1 MINYSYIDYVNLMD
15 LAISLCNLRSNNSQ
29 EERQK
34 LEEHFNNKLNT
45 LLEQIHGHLQ
55 QQDAKIDKIL
65 TMLEA
70 REDDTRRDFR

>member
-1 MINYSYIDYVNLMD
+1 MTNYSYIDYVNLMD

-34 LEEHFNNKLNT
+34 LEEHFNNELNI

-70 REDDTRRDFR
+70 NEDDN

>member
-1 MINYSYIDYVNLMD
+1 MINYSYIDYVNILD
-15 LAISLCNLRSNNSQ
+15 LAISLRNLRSNTSQ

-34 LEEHFNNKLNT
+34 LEEHFNNQLNI

-70 REDDTRRDFR
+70 KEDDS

>member
-1 MINYSYIDYVNLMD
+1 MLNYSYIDYVNLMD
-15 LAISLCNLRSNNSQ
+15 LAINIRNLRSNTSQ

-34 LEEHFNNKLNT
+34 LEEHFNDKLNK

-70 REDDTRRDFR
+70 HEDDN